1 MRVLVL
7 VGVLLAAAGGI
18 ILARGLSYS
27 SKRTVLEVGELKAT
41 VKEEHTIPTWVGG
54 VALGAGVLLLV
65 VAGLRPRQRS

>member
-7 VGVLLAAAGGI
+7 AGVLLAAAGGF
-18 ILARGLSYS
+18 ILARGLTYT

-54 VALGAGVLLLV
+54 VALAGGIVLAL
-65 VAGLRPRQRS
+65 AGLRARERS